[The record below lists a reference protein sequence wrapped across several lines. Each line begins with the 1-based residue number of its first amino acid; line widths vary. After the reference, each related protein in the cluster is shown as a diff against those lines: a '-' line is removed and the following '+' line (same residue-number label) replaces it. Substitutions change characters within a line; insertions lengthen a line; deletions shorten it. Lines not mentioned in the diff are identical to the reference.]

1 MAVLFQP
8 DVVLPRDP
16 IGFGQWLQNHG
27 YEHLRMATLSAKLS
41 TPAVIPDYDL
51 FYWDGNDNNAIQSWL
66 IFHEQIHE
74 ALRVPANV
82 TGIDLSAVNL
92 KDDEEW
98 FIWLDDH
105 AAEHQALRS
114 FFGAT

>member
-8 DVVLPRDP
+8 DLVLPRDP
-16 IGFGQWLQNHG
+16 IGFGQWLQGHG
-27 YEHLRMATLSAKLS
+27 YEHLRMATLAANLA

-51 FYWDGNDNNAIQSWL
+51 FYWSENDSAIQSWL
-66 IFHEQIHE
+66 VYHEQIHE

-82 TGIDLSAVNL
+82 TGIDLSAVDL
-92 KDDEEW
+92 KSDEEFFTW
-98 FIWLDDH
+98 MDDH
-105 AAEHQALRS
+105 SSEHIALRN